1 MKFRKSIWLVVLIL
15 ASTILS
21 SCNLGATPAPTQDP
35 GAIQTQ
41 AFGIVLTQSAQQAAE
56 TAAAVPPTPL
66 PTNTFVPTV
75 TQGAIPTAASFNIA
89 TNTPF
94 SFNTQQPGL
103 TPQLLGTPSAV
114 TSLGTVTTKN
124 GCNDGYLVSES
135 LPYDGKTILLK
146 TEFTKSWEF
155 INTGTCAWDEGYS
168 FAFVEEFST
177 GPRYGKDYIIPKD
190 GPFTKPGETR
200 TFTVLLRAPKD
211 PGEYTWYFKIKD
223 DAGNY
228 FGSLVWTTIISVE
241 G

>member
-1 MKFRKSIWLVVLIL
+1 MKLRKSIWLVVLIL
-15 ASTILS
+15 ISTILS

-41 AFGIVLTQSAQQAAE
+41 AFGLVQTQAAE
-56 TAAAVPPTPL
+56 QQAQTAAAIPPTLP
-66 PTNTFVPTV
+66 PTNTSAPTATSEV
-75 TQGAIPTAASFNIA
+75 IPTALPLDIP

-94 SFNTQQPGL
+94 AFNTQQPGL
-103 TPQLLGTPSAV
+103 TPQLLVSPSAV

-155 INTGTCAWDEGYS
+155 LNTGTCNWDEGYS
-168 FAFVEEFST
+168 FAYVEEFST
-177 GPRYGKDYIIPKD
+177 GPRYGKDYIIPKE
-190 GPFTKPGETR
+190 GPFTKPGESR
-200 TFTVLLRAPKD
+200 TFTVLLRAPNK